1 MPPVPAQLVRK
12 NVEPADTRD
21 KKSTFTTDGLNELAI
36 AQSQVDNFLSDIKTI
51 TLTKAVQHAIASAG
65 SNQTESSE
73 TADQKDEVCD
83 EISPTSRVY
92 NGHLG
97 VRRRIAM
104 TKRFTQLKD
113 TMASDEGAYDPSSSP
128 TRRGNTAKT
137 QSCDEAAPLSPR
149 SAADKASRERTR
161 QLGARL
167 MALAKRNPGLA
178 KAVEARGLVSSTSAV
193 ALSSSVRSP
202 SDIETLVAAP
212 AKLSEQATNLE
223 PRSLEQQISSKRL
236 NHTQHSASGV
246 NRSLRSGT
254 LTPSPALGQPTAS
267 FNASMNSISA
277 TVHDENTPR
286 ETVASS
292 QKIGASPV
300 SARKGRAA
308 AIGSQQRRRRA
319 LSSIGNQQA
328 VLQR

>member
-1 MPPVPAQLVRK
+1 
-12 NVEPADTRD
+12 
-21 KKSTFTTDGLNELAI
+21 
-36 AQSQVDNFLSDIKTI
+36 
-51 TLTKAVQHAIASAG
+51 
-65 SNQTESSE
+65 
-73 TADQKDEVCD
+73 
-83 EISPTSRVY
+83 
-92 NGHLG
+92 
-97 VRRRIAM
+97 M

-113 TMASDEGAYDPSSSP
+113 ILASDEGDCSSSEASSP
-128 TRRGNTAKT
+128 TSCENVGKT
-137 QSCDEAAPLSPR
+137 QSCDKAAPLSPR

-167 MALAKRNPGLA
+167 LALAKRKPALA
-178 KAVEARGLVSSTSAV
+178 RAVEAHGLVSNTSAV

-202 SDIETLVAAP
+202 SDIQTLVAAP
-212 AKLSEQATNLE
+212 AKLGEQATKLK
-223 PRSLEQQISSKRL
+223 PRSLEQQINSKHLHHARP
-236 NHTQHSASGV
+236 TASGMNV
-246 NRSLRSGT
+246 SLRSGA
-254 LTPSPALGQPTAS
+254 LTSPALRQPTAS
-267 FNASMNSISA
+267 FNTSSMSV